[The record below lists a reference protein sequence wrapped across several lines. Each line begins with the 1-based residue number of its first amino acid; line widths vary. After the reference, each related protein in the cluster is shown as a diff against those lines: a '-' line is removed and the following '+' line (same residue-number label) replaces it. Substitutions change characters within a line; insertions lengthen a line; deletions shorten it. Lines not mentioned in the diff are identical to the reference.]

1 MEIRLGENIRTL
13 RKAAGLT
20 QEALA
25 EALGVTT
32 GAVYKWESGRAMP
45 ELELLVEIAQW
56 MLSPGRGLRS
66 GDTVNWMDRGDV
78 RLCTILAE
86 AEQLRG
92 NHREASAY
100 LAKAWEAARRFD
112 AAPEYRTGT
121 GMKFFHGSSGMT
133 SYDDMGQTA
142 MDMIENALAAEENG
156 EGLRPLWEKVKK
168 ELSASRVSSTDG
180 CLPGGTQPLEWM
192 A

>member
-1 MEIRLGENIRTL
+1 
-13 RKAAGLT
+13 
-20 QEALA
+20 
-25 EALGVTT
+25 
-32 GAVYKWESGRAMP
+32 MP

-56 MLSPGRGLRS
+56 MLSLGRGLRS
-66 GDTVNWMDRGDV
+66 GDTGNWMDRGDV

-180 CLPGGTQPLEWM
+180 CLPGGNSTARMDGVKSIREDSKNETE
-192 A
+192 